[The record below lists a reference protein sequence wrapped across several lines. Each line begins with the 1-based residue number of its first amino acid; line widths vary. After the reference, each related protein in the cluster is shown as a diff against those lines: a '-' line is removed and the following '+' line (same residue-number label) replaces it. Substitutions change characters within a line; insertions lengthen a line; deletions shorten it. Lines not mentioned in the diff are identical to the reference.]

1 MTILLSFL
9 MMAGLFL
16 LLWAGVGFIQDKRF
30 FTSAPKEVYELVQP
44 KKERFSGQ
52 HLMGWILAIIAI
64 FLMVGSLVLAALIG
78 IHNNF
83 TLEQFFSRLITIL
96 LLMKTFD
103 IVFFDWVLLSN
114 GGFGFFERYYHEVKE
129 VLSSKLFGYNKKEH
143 FSHIILMIIGA
154 FVLAWICSLFL

>member
-16 LLWAGVGFIQDKRF
+16 LLWAGVGFIQDERF

-83 TLEQFFSRLITIL
+83 TLEQF
-96 LLMKTFD
+96 
-103 IVFFDWVLLSN
+103 
-114 GGFGFFERYYHEVKE
+114 
-129 VLSSKLFGYNKKEH
+129 
-143 FSHIILMIIGA
+143 
-154 FVLAWICSLFL
+154 SLD